1 LATLKE
7 LWAEFQA
14 AQPETGIHVSTF
26 EALEAL
32 RHAAPASTRRGQLAP
47 ERQVQGRFLDWLLYV
62 KQEPVLAYEY
72 LRRVG
77 TVRVGPRQ
85 YWATSQ
91 GDRRAIAWESSHT
104 YPGTDSEMWDLIYVD
119 AQQS

>member
-1 LATLKE
+1 MATLKE

-14 AQPETGIHVSTF
+14 AAPEAGIHISTF
-26 EALEAL
+26 EALQTL
-32 RHAAPASTRRGQLAP
+32 RHGAPGGSRRGQLTP
-47 ERQVQGRFLDWLLYV
+47 EQEVQGCFLDWLLHV
-62 KQEPVLAYEY
+62 KQERALAYKY

-77 TVRVGPRQ
+77 TVYVGPRQ

-91 GDRRAIAWESSHT
+91 GGRPAIAWESSHT

-119 AQQS
+119 APQT